1 MLLLLFVVKGT
12 WCGSDDSNELL
23 LFEGS
28 ALRRAFRT
36 GADPGCEIGTN
47 ANAKGAS
54 AHTRRSGADFLVVE
68 SMLLVGIPL
77 ASYVVVYGEA
87 LAGSADVFDSI
98 HSIRFDSIRFDS
110 IQILFRC
117 AAARPNQ
124 LSPHPSVL
132 LLLTIVHSD
141 R

>member
-1 MLLLLFVVKGT
+1 MLLLLFVVSGT

-23 LFEGS
+23 LFGGS

-68 SMLLVGIPL
+68 SMLLGIPL
-77 ASYVVVYGEA
+77 WRSFGWIGRLCDCDCMCGTRLV
-87 LAGSADVFDSI
+87 S
-98 HSIRFDSIRFDS
+98 
-110 IQILFRC
+110 
-117 AAARPNQ
+117 
-124 LSPHPSVL
+124 
-132 LLLTIVHSD
+132 T
-141 R
+141 